1 MLGAVWV
8 PHKFDIEKHTFAG
21 SSKRHY
27 RKNGDMALIISG
39 NLYTLT
45 GSIPKKVWDDSVRNP
60 YFSLFNDCI
69 IHFFLGAET
78 FLTHCHI
85 V

>member
-1 MLGAVWV
+1 MKNLVGSLLGAVWA

-39 NLYTLT
+39 NLFTLT
-45 GSIPKKVWDDSVRNP
+45 GSIPKKFGMIPAGILILVCLMIVS
-60 YFSLFNDCI
+60 YI
-69 IHFFLGAET
+69 FF
-78 FLTHCHI
+78 
-85 V
+85 